1 MSGFRQS
8 AEDLGLFLKILEF
21 VASVENVLHISLTC
35 RRWNYILNKDEV
47 TCERIWHR
55 ITKEVYNRQDFEEL
69 ERIYPRNSYCDWKQ
83 LIRIKEGSELKV
95 YHGIMGKLIQR
106 LLWVFLTQRIE
117 PYSCLYWTD
126 DFVECT
132 LSIQAEK
139 LKRYGGR
146 SFYLGVREQGIFQ
159 FDLCIEEDLIRLIE
173 GRFVRHFTGIMLTP

>member
-1 MSGFRQS
+1 M
-8 AEDLGLFLKILEF
+8 
-21 VASVENVLHISLTC
+21 
-35 RRWNYILNKDEV
+35 
-47 TCERIWHR
+47 
-55 ITKEVYNRQDFEEL
+55 
-69 ERIYPRNSYCDWKQ
+69 
-83 LIRIKEGSELKV
+83 KV

-159 FDLCIEEDLIRLIE
+159 FDLCIEEDLFRLGK
-173 GRFVRHFTGIMLTP
+173 GRFLKAVYRDHAYTKTHLQEEHQRIHQWCNVVGLTANDYKLKSPKGKWMFYAGQMELSELKFLQTIGNILPTFDLLLSDNYQDSRGEGAEQSKMHRSSLIR